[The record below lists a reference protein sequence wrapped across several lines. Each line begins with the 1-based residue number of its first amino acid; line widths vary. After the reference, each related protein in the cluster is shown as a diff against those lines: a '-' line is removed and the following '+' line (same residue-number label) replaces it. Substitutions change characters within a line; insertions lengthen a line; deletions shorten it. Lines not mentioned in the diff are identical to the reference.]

1 MARDER
7 ITWLSDVS
15 PADWI
20 APRLHPFNEDT
31 GSVVPEGFDAYCR
44 IFHPIEPRWSET
56 RRKTWAEIAS
66 ENGMIAHPEMQF
78 HMINRTVDTAPPLT
92 YESGHGPRWGSLPRR
107 ERAELVDVLRPETLS
122 PDRCWFCVWE
132 GFGHNDHSGGRVRH
146 PNRDYMLYA
155 GAIELALAS
164 LDVPTVSPNLWWP
177 DDRAWIVVTEIDYA
191 WTYVG
196 GSARLVERL
205 LASNKLE
212 VLPTKLSDKPF
223 YSGDVV
229 NARLE
234 G

>member
-1 MARDER
+1 
-7 ITWLSDVS
+7 
-15 PADWI
+15 
-20 APRLHPFNEDT
+20 
-31 GSVVPEGFDAYCR
+31 
-44 IFHPIEPRWSET
+44 
-56 RRKTWAEIAS
+56 
-66 ENGMIAHPEMQF
+66 
-78 HMINRTVDTAPPLT
+78 
-92 YESGHGPRWGSLPRR
+92 
-107 ERAELVDVLRPETLS
+107 
-122 PDRCWFCVWE
+122 
-132 GFGHNDHSGGRVRH
+132 
-146 PNRDYMLYA
+146 MLYA